1 VIKLEIKPMST
12 NRAWKGKRFKTDEYK
27 IFERSML
34 LILPKI
40 KLTEAPYEVI
50 YEFGYSN
57 KANDIDNSIKQTT
70 DILQKKYLFNDKE
83 IYKMVVEKVIVP
95 KGKEY
100 IKFEIKT
107 LTKKAQ

>member
-1 VIKLEIKPMST
+1 MIKLEIKPMST

-40 KLTEAPYEVI
+40 KPTEAPYEVI

>member
-1 VIKLEIKPMST
+1 MIRVDIKPMTT
-12 NRAWKGKRFKTDEYK
+12 NRAFKGQRYKTDEYK
-27 IFERSML
+27 AFERSL
-34 LILPKI
+34 LFLLPKI
-40 KLTEAPYEVI
+40 TLPEAPYDLI

-57 KANDIDNSIKQTT
+57 PANDIDNAIKQTT
-70 DILQKKYLFNDKE
+70 DVLQKKYAFNDKE
-83 IYKMVVEKVIVP
+83 IYRMVVEKVIVP

>member
-1 VIKLEIKPMST
+1 MST
-12 NRAWKGKRFKTDEYK
+12 NRAWMGKRFKTYEYK
-27 IFERSML
+27 AFERSLFFM
-34 LILPKI
+34 LPKI
-40 KLTEAPYEVI
+40 KLPNAPYELI

-57 KANDIDNSIKQTT
+57 QANDIDNAIKQTT
-70 DILQKKYLFNDKE
+70 DVLQKKYAFNDKE
-83 IYKMVVEKVIVP
+83 IYSMVVEKVIVP